1 MTILDLIF
9 SENFSAAAADYMTQ
23 PDQGSVGKKGWRVVG
38 GAKGLVV
45 GGALEKG
52 WRRVVH

>member
-1 MTILDLIF
+1 VTILDLIF

-23 PDQGSVGKKGWRVVG
+23 PDQGSVRKRVG
-38 GAKGLVV
+38 GAKRLEV

-52 WRRVVH
+52 WRVVVH